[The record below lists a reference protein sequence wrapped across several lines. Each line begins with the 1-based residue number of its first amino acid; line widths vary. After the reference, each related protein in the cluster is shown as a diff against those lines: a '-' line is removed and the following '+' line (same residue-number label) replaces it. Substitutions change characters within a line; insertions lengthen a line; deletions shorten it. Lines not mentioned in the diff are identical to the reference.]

1 LDDQT
6 VVLIDTPGFDSI
18 LQTDSD
24 IVADLQKHLNQH
36 YQGRHLHA
44 IVYLHNI
51 SIPRLAGSSKA
62 SLDSLRRICGNAASS
77 VQTAIVTTF
86 CDRIQ
91 PKVGEQRQAELWASS
106 DLLQDLLKNGAIL
119 VKMPHSRSEK
129 QKLVAYLLEKSN
141 DLHVSST
148 APEIPQDLFYDMDG
162 SIPLRTASAPTK
174 VNDALKT
181 TMSLNALA
189 QLVTAQ
195 EDAFAKRE
203 AALAAR
209 ERILHDAEQQSRDG
223 LNSLRRQ
230 FETRLKSRTEHLE
243 SALSRANGKC
253 NELGELLD
261 NTLKMHQDQIW
272 LNARKDKK
280 IEKLNHAQ
288 FSVYVAGQYEY
299 FRPEWMGRLAALIT
313 TSEDMQQTGDI
324 EIHESLTRRGC
335 DVCMRVKS
343 GDSYGRSLSRS
354 SPSDHWH

>member
-86 CDRIQ
+86 WDRIQ

-129 QKLVAYLLEKSN
+129 QKLIAYLLEKNN
-141 DLHVSST
+141 DLHVSSS
-148 APEIPQDLFYDMDG
+148 APEIPQEVFYNMDG
-162 SIPLRTASAPTK
+162 STPLRTASAPTK

-189 QLVTAQ
+189 QLVTA
-195 EDAFAKRE
+195 
-203 AALAAR
+203 
-209 ERILHDAEQQSRDG
+209 H
-223 LNSLRRQ
+223 SLRRQ